1 MTRPKHAGGRPT
13 LYRREMCDRLV
24 EAMAGGLTAE
34 AAAARI
40 GISARSL
47 FYWQKEHA
55 EFLQA
60 IQEGRQRSQ
69 LWWEERALA
78 MANGESGNTQIVV
91 LGLRNRSRAA
101 SGWNNDTVKL
111 EHTGP
116 EGGPVEVKAEHKID
130 IEVDGGINPKT
141 AQISVKNGANVLV
154 AGTSIFRSKDYA
166 KAIRELRD
174 K

>member
-1 MTRPKHAGGRPT
+1 VTKPNHAGGRPT

-34 AAAARI
+34 AAAAKI

-47 FYWQKEHA
+47 FYWQQQHP

-78 MANGESGNTQIVV
+78 MAGGEPGNTQIVV
-91 LGLRNRSRAA
+91 V
-101 SGWNNDTVKL
+101 W
-111 EHTGP
+111 
-116 EGGPVEVKAEHKID
+116 
-130 IEVDGGINPKT
+130 PK
-141 AQISVKNGANVLV
+141 N
-154 AGTSIFRSKDYA
+154 
-166 KAIRELRD
+166 
-174 K
+174 

>member
-1 MTRPKHAGGRPT
+1 MAPMAKLKHAGGRPT

-24 EAMAGGLTAE
+24 EAMAEGLTAE

-47 FYWQKEHA
+47 FYWQQQHP

-78 MANGESGNTQIVV
+78 MANGESGNTQIVM

-130 IEVDGGINPKT
+130 IASLEPEQRDQLRAILLN
-141 AQISVKNGANVLV
+141 L
-154 AGTSIFRSKDYA
+154 
-166 KAIRELRD
+166 KALAT
-174 K
+174 KAV

>member
-47 FYWQKEHA
+47 FYWQKEHE

-78 MANGESGNTQIVV
+78 MANGEAGNTQIVM

-101 SGWNNDTVKL
+101 TGWNNDTVKL

-130 IEVDGGINPKT
+130 IESLSHEQRDQLREILL
-141 AQISVKNGANVLV
+141 A
-154 AGTSIFRSKDYA
+154 A
-166 KAIRELRD
+166 KALGT
-174 K
+174 KAV

>member
-1 MTRPKHAGGRPT
+1 MPADPEQGW
-13 LYRREMCDRLV
+13 
-24 EAMAGGLTAE
+24 
-34 AAAARI
+34 

-47 FYWQKEHA
+47 FYWQQQHP

-78 MANGESGNTQIVV
+78 VANGEAGNTQIVM

-101 SGWNNDTVKL
+101 TGWNNDTVKL

-116 EGGPVEVKAEHKID
+116 EGGPVEVESTHKVD
-130 IEVDGGINPKT
+130 IESLSHEHRDQLREILL
-141 AQISVKNGANVLV
+141 A
-154 AGTSIFRSKDYA
+154 A
-166 KAIRELRD
+166 KALGI
-174 K
+174 KTV

>member
-1 MTRPKHAGGRPT
+1 
-13 LYRREMCDRLV
+13 MCDRLV
-24 EAMAGGLTAE
+24 NAMAGGLTAE

-47 FYWQKEHA
+47 FYWQQQHP

-101 SGWNNDTVKL
+101 TGWNNDTVKL

-130 IEVDGGINPKT
+130 IASLEPEQRDQLREILLN
-141 AQISVKNGANVLV
+141 L
-154 AGTSIFRSKDYA
+154 
-166 KAIRELRD
+166 KALAT
-174 K
+174 KAV

>member
-1 MTRPKHAGGRPT
+1 VPADPEQGW
-13 LYRREMCDRLV
+13 
-24 EAMAGGLTAE
+24 
-34 AAAARI
+34 

-47 FYWQKEHA
+47 FYWQQQHP

-78 MANGESGNTQIVV
+78 VANGEAGNTQIVM

-101 SGWNNDTVKL
+101 TGWNNDTVKL

-116 EGGPVEVKAEHKID
+116 EGGPVKVD
-130 IEVDGGINPKT
+130 IESLSHEHRDQLREILL
-141 AQISVKNGANVLV
+141 A
-154 AGTSIFRSKDYA
+154 A
-166 KAIRELRD
+166 KALGI
-174 K
+174 KTV

>member
-1 MTRPKHAGGRPT
+1 MAELMTKLKHAGGRPT

-47 FYWQKEHA
+47 FYWQQQHP

-101 SGWNNDTVKL
+101 TGWNNDTVKL

-130 IEVDGGINPKT
+130 IASLEPEQRDQLREILLN
-141 AQISVKNGANVLV
+141 L
-154 AGTSIFRSKDYA
+154 
-166 KAIRELRD
+166 KALAT
-174 K
+174 KAV

>member
-1 MTRPKHAGGRPT
+1 MTKAKHPGGRPT

-24 EAMAGGLTAE
+24 DAMAKGLTAE

-47 FYWQKEHA
+47 FYWQQQHP

-69 LWWEERALA
+69 LWWEERAIA

-101 SGWNNDTVKL
+101 TGWNNDTVKL

-130 IEVDGGINPKT
+130 IESLSHEQRDQLREILL
-141 AQISVKNGANVLV
+141 A
-154 AGTSIFRSKDYA
+154 A
-166 KAIRELRD
+166 KALGTKAI
-174 K
+174 

>member
-1 MTRPKHAGGRPT
+1 MAKLKHAGGRPT

-24 EAMAGGLTAE
+24 DAMAGGLTAE

-47 FYWQKEHA
+47 FYWQQQHP

-78 MANGESGNTQIVV
+78 MASGEAGNTQIVM

-101 SGWNNDTVKL
+101 TGWNNDTMKL
-111 EHTGP
+111 ERTGP

-130 IEVDGGINPKT
+130 IESLSHDQRDQLREILLAAKALGTKT
-141 AQISVKNGANVLV
+141 A
-154 AGTSIFRSKDYA
+154 
-166 KAIRELRD
+166 
-174 K
+174 

>member
-1 MTRPKHAGGRPT
+1 MTMAKHAGGRPT

-24 EAMAGGLTAE
+24 EAMVEGLTAE

-47 FYWQKEHA
+47 FNWQKEHP

-69 LWWEERALA
+69 LWWEERAIA
-78 MANGESGNTQIVV
+78 MANGESGNTQIVM

-101 SGWNNDTVKL
+101 TGWNNDTVKL
-111 EHTGP
+111 EHSGP
-116 EGGPVEVKAEHKID
+116 EGGPLEVEVKDEHKID
-130 IEVDGGINPKT
+130 IESLSHEQRD
-141 AQISVKNGANVLV
+141 QL
-154 AGTSIFRSKDYA
+154 
-166 KAIRELRD
+166 RELLLTAVRAG
-174 K
+174 KAS

>member
-1 MTRPKHAGGRPT
+1 
-13 LYRREMCDRLV
+13 MCDRLI

-47 FYWQKEHA
+47 FYWQQQHP

-101 SGWNNDTVKL
+101 TGWNNDTVKL

-116 EGGPVEVKAEHKID
+116 EDGPVEVKAEHKID
-130 IEVDGGINPKT
+130 IASLEPEQRDQLREILLN
-141 AQISVKNGANVLV
+141 L
-154 AGTSIFRSKDYA
+154 
-166 KAIRELRD
+166 KALAT
-174 K
+174 KAV

>member
-47 FYWQKEHA
+47 FYWQKEHE

-78 MANGESGNTQIVV
+78 MANGEAGNTQIVM

-101 SGWNNDTVKL
+101 TGWNNDTVKL

-130 IEVDGGINPKT
+130 IESLSHEQRDQLREILL
-141 AQISVKNGANVLV
+141 A
-154 AGTSIFRSKDYA
+154 A
-166 KAIRELRD
+166 KALGTKEV
-174 K
+174 

>member
-1 MTRPKHAGGRPT
+1 MTKPKHAGGRPT

-24 EAMAGGLTAE
+24 NAMAGGLTAE

-47 FYWQKEHA
+47 FYWQQQHP

-130 IEVDGGINPKT
+130 IASLEPEQRDQLREILLN
-141 AQISVKNGANVLV
+141 L
-154 AGTSIFRSKDYA
+154 
-166 KAIRELRD
+166 KALAT
-174 K
+174 KAV

>member
-1 MTRPKHAGGRPT
+1 MTTAKHGGGRPT

-24 EAMAGGLTAE
+24 EAMAEGLTAE

-47 FYWQKEHA
+47 FYWQQQHP

-78 MANGESGNTQIVV
+78 MANGESGNTQIVM

-130 IEVDGGINPKT
+130 IESLSHEQRDQLREILL
-141 AQISVKNGANVLV
+141 A
-154 AGTSIFRSKDYA
+154 A
-166 KAIRELRD
+166 KALGIKEV
-174 K
+174 

>member
-1 MTRPKHAGGRPT
+1 MTKPKHAGGRPT

-24 EAMAGGLTAE
+24 EAMADGLTAE

-47 FYWQKEHA
+47 FYWQQQHP

-101 SGWNNDTVKL
+101 TGWNNDTVKL

-130 IEVDGGINPKT
+130 IESLEPEQRDQLRQVLLALK
-141 AQISVKNGANVLV
+141 AQH
-154 AGTSIFRSKDYA
+154 
-166 KAIRELRD
+166 
-174 K
+174 